1 VYRLFFHFLKFEG
14 KRVFF
19 DKKNLLF
26 FVIITALALYFT
38 LSGINE
44 YRRFRNDEANFIHY
58 EREKIGK
65 YVNYS
70 QYGAYGFRLLYAPSP
85 LIVFFGNSSVL
96 QELESNID
104 VTEIIKVSHS
114 FKGKNLFLYRGYFK
128 DFSGVIFLFGSLF
141 MLYMGMSCF
150 KSLAYVKFMVPKI
163 GFYRYFF
170 LTALSR
176 LLVLSLLFLLLIGGC
191 WLAAILAGV
200 RFSPAEKASFA
211 VFGLMA
217 LVYLDFFF
225 LAGMAMTLV
234 FRFRSHVFAWLFI
247 LWFAFVFLIPEIGR
261 ISLFNRS
268 QSLVSDDAVNL
279 EKLKTVMT
287 FERKMKEQFNRFN
300 GNTKQRMDLVNR
312 AMADYINN
320 SFLFNETVELRLT
333 QEMRK
338 LIHLHQ
344 GVSLIFPSTYFS
356 LAAGEISSR
365 GYWGYLDFVDFIMKI
380 RREFLK
386 YYLNKNYL
394 AQNREVLPF
403 IYGEQAI
410 FRGRSRLPGGFW
422 TGLALTAAYCAC
434 FLLASLFFLRKLV
447 YRP

>member
-1 VYRLFFHFLKFEG
+1 MYGLFFHFLKFEG
-14 KRVFF
+14 KRVYS
-19 DKKNLLF
+19 DKKNILFF
-26 FVIITALALYFT
+26 FVITVLALYFT
-38 LSGINE
+38 FSGINE
-44 YRRFRNDEANFIHY
+44 YRRFRIDETNFIHY

-85 LIVFFGNSSVL
+85 LIVFVGNSSVL

-141 MLYMGMSCF
+141 MLFMGLSCF
-150 KSLAYVKFMVPKI
+150 KSLAHVKFMVPKV
-163 GFYRYFF
+163 GFNRYFF

-176 LLVLSLLFLLLIGGC
+176 LLVLSLFFLLLIGGC
-191 WLAAILAGV
+191 WLAAILAGI
-200 RFSPAEKASFA
+200 RFSPAEKGNFMF
-211 VFGLMA
+211 FGLMA

-225 LAGMAMTLV
+225 LAGMTMTLV
-234 FRFRSHVFAWLFI
+234 FRFRSHVFVWLFI

-287 FERKMKEQFNRFN
+287 FERKMKEQFKEFK
-300 GNTKQRMDLVNR
+300 GDAKQRMDLVNR

-344 GVSLIFPSTYFS
+344 GVSLLFPSALFS

-365 GYWGYLDFVDFIMKI
+365 GYWGYLDFVDFIMKM

-386 YYLNKNYL
+386 YYLNKNYF
-394 AQNREVLPF
+394 AHNREVLPF
-403 IYGEQAI
+403 IRGEQTI

-422 TGLALTAAYCAC
+422 TGWALMVMYCAC
-434 FLLASLFFLRKLV
+434 FLLASRLILKRLV

>member
-1 VYRLFFHFLKFEG
+1 MYGLFFNFLKFEG

-26 FVIITALALYFT
+26 FLVISSLAFYFT
-38 LSGINE
+38 FTGINE
-44 YRRFRNDEANFIHY
+44 YRWSRGDEANFAHY
-58 EREKIGK
+58 EGEKIGT
-65 YVNYS
+65 YVNYA

-96 QELESNID
+96 QEVESNID

-114 FKGKNLFLYRGYFK
+114 FKGKNLFLYKGYFK
-128 DFSGVIFLFGSLF
+128 DFSGIVFLFGSLL

-150 KSLAYVKFMVPKI
+150 SSLAYSKFMVRKV
-163 GFYRYFF
+163 GLNRFF
-170 LTALSR
+170 SLTVLCR
-176 LLVLSLLFLLLIGGC
+176 MMMLSLFFLLLTGGC
-191 WLAAILAGV
+191 WLATILAGV
-200 RFSPAEKASFA
+200 RFSSAEKGNF
-211 VFGLMA
+211 VLFGLMA

-225 LAGMAMTLV
+225 LAGITVTLLS
-234 FRFRSHVFAWLFI
+234 RFRRHVFVWLFI

-261 ISLFNRS
+261 MILFNRS
-268 QSLVSDDAVNL
+268 KFLVSNDAVNL
-279 EKLKTVMT
+279 EKLKTLMT
-287 FERKMKEQFNRFN
+287 FERKMKEQF
-300 GNTKQRMDLVNR
+300 KQVSGDERKRMDFVNR

-333 QEMRK
+333 QEMRG

-344 GVSLIFPSTYFS
+344 GVSLAFPSAFFS

-365 GYWGYLDFVDFIMKI
+365 GYWGYLDFVDFIMKM

-386 YYLNKNYL
+386 YYVNKNYFTHD
-394 AQNREVLPF
+394 REVLPF
-403 IYGEQAI
+403 IRGEQAI

-422 TGLALTAAYCAC
+422 TGFALTVMYCAC
-434 FLLASLFFLRKLV
+434 FLFVSRLFLKKLV